1 MINTETN
8 KDMTTFTSH
17 SEAQRK
23 AEAITNKMVHFA
35 NNGLEI
41 NLTSTEV
48 TEADEIKNELQK
60 TFSDVT
66 VTGKKFKTIKINY
79 ISQNVQRA
87 RITEVTY

>member
-1 MINTETN
+1 
-8 KDMTTFTSH
+8 MTTFTSH

-23 AEAITNKMVHFA
+23 AEAITKKMVHYS

-48 TEADEIKNELQK
+48 NEAEAIKNELK
-60 TFSDVT
+60 KSFSDVT
-66 VTGKKFKTIKINY
+66 ITGRKFKTIKINY